1 MTVDIQKLFEPV
13 NRIFLFSVLKKI
25 RILEKFYQMSKSF
38 TKSQV
43 KQVYSGKQNAFP

>member
-1 MTVDIQKLFEPV
+1 MTVDIQKLFDPV

-43 KQVYSGKQNAFP
+43 KNRHNILNKKKL